1 MLEIKNI
8 IKKYSDLMLNAE
20 GFIWN
25 NPEAGYKEFKTNE
38 FMIDEFTKLGYKIEK
53 QDDITGFWTYY
64 DTGKKGPTIL
74 ILGELDA
81 LYCSGH
87 VNCDKQTGAAHVCG
101 HNFQCASVLGVAA
114 AVKDYAKSFD
124 LCGKIKF
131 CLVPAEEGV
140 DVSYRTDLVNN
151 NVISFTSGKPEFI
164 SRGMLSDVDVAYM
177 IHLSNGEGRFEGGYF
192 FNKGSNGVLRK
203 KIEISGKAAHAGGKP
218 WDGINALYA
227 AELVLAACNA
237 LRETFKESDII
248 RFHPII
254 TKGGESVNAI
264 PANVT
269 MESYVRGANATAIK
283 EANQKINRAIAC
295 ACAAMGAKVKIT
307 DLHGSEPRYDDVNLS
322 NLMRKI
328 ACDLAGEEKCL
339 LSDRWEASSTDMG
352 DVSCLVPS
360 VHCYV
365 DGQRGLAHDQS
376 YERIDVKG
384 ACEKSATL
392 QFATLIELLKDDA
405 KKCYEI
411 INNYKPSYSSVEEY
425 VKEKKKLSQSC
436 EYVEFCENVIKI
448 KN

>member
-1 MLEIKNI
+1 MEFKNI
-8 IKKYSDLMLNAE
+8 INKYSDLMLKAE
-20 GFIWN
+20 GYIWD
-25 NPEAGYKEFKTNE
+25 NPEVGFKEIKTNE
-38 FMIDEFTKLGYKIEK
+38 FMIGEFQKLGYNIEK
-53 QDDITGFWTYY
+53 YDDITGFWCYY
-64 DTGKKGPTIL
+64 DTGKKGPTVL

-87 VNCDKQTGAAHVCG
+87 ADCDKQTGAAHVCG

-114 AVKDYAKSFD
+114 AVKDYAKNYD

-140 DVSYRTDLVNN
+140 DISYRTDLINKKLL
-151 NVISFTSGKPEFI
+151 SFTSGKPEYI
-164 SRGMLSDVDVAYM
+164 SRGILSDVNVAYM
-177 IHLSNGEGRFEGGYF
+177 IHTSNGEGRFEGGFYF
-192 FNKGSNGVLRK
+192 DKGSNGVLRK
-203 KIEISGKAAHAGGKP
+203 KIEISGRAAHAGGKP
-218 WDGINALYA
+218 WNGINALYA
-227 AELVLAACNA
+227 AELALSACNA
-237 LRETFKESDII
+237 LRETFKESDVI

-269 MESYVRGANATAIK
+269 MESYVRGANAAAIK
-283 EANQKINRAIAC
+283 DANQKINRAIAC
-295 ACAAMGAKVKIT
+295 ACAAMGAKVKII
-307 DLHGSEPRYDDVNLS
+307 DIHGSEPRLDDVNLS

-328 ACDLAGEEKCL
+328 ACDVVGAENCL
-339 LSDRWEASSTDMG
+339 LCNDWESSSTDMG

-365 DGQRGLAHDQS
+365 DAQRGLAHDQS
-376 YERIDVKG
+376 YKRIDVKG

-392 QFATLIELLKDDA
+392 QFATLIELLQDGA

-411 INNYKPSYSSVEEY
+411 IDNYKPTYSSVEEY
-425 VKEKKKLSQSC
+425 VKEKKMLSQSC
-436 EYVEFCENVIKI
+436 EYVEYCENEIKI